1 MGMWLFIHVG
11 IKVNGIPYAH
21 YVIQTLT
28 VYVVVYLTN
37 YDLNLQNS
45 LKMVQLRIKEY

>member
-1 MGMWLFIHVG
+1 MGRWLFIHVG
-11 IKVNGIPYAH
+11 IKVKGIPYAH

-28 VYVVVYLTN
+28 VYVV
-37 YDLNLQNS
+37 YDLNLQNF